1 VSIKVLLADDSD
13 VMRCAIVKLLNE
25 ESSIELVGEAKGFAE
40 TIQLTNALKPDVLLM
55 DLHMSDER
63 EYSPESVRIQLSL
76 DVICLLAI
84 SLWNDD
90 KAKALA
96 ERFGARVLLDKAN
109 LYAELISAIKQNCPP
124 NGWEAGAV
132 NS

>member
-1 VSIKVLLADDSD
+1 VLLADDSD

-25 ESSIELVGEAKGFAE
+25 EPSTVLVGEAKGFAE
-40 TIQLTNALKPDVLLM
+40 TIQLANTLKPDVLLM

-63 EYSPESVRIQLSL
+63 EYSPESVRVQLPL
-76 DVICLLAI
+76 DIVCLLAI

-96 ERFGARVLLDKAN
+96 ERFGARALLDKSN
-109 LYAELISAIKQNCPP
+109 LYAELISAIKHNC
-124 NGWEAGAV
+124 
-132 NS
+132 SH